1 MVVVSAAPA
10 SVSSRELN
18 PRKIAVKASVV
29 INFRVYEK
37 REVSFTNGIAGAE
50 EFGLEYKTVQ
60 VGGKIRTGIKEK
72 TLTLSD
78 AAELSDAIPE
88 EGEILKYDLVPV
100 ITDVKQIPNKLVIK
114 GEVGANLLI
123 RSGDGA
129 VTSCDT
135 SFPFSGVVE
144 CPGIS
149 ESSKTKQSIR
159 VASGEL
165 KLSREGSTGKLLLS
179 AHLVLSVWAENWQDF
194 VTDAVTDVY
203 SISHELSCEMATVK
217 VSPPDP
223 DISVKTQHREK
234 IPTGMSIKT
243 VWSCSVEAENAAVFR
258 EEGKNSVSV
267 DAKAKLIF
275 ETDDG
280 GVYSLSKNIPVEM
293 EVGTDTPLKAV
304 AYGVSGTAYHIIGS
318 EDIEVQFT
326 AEATCAASRESE
338 ITQISAITVGAA
350 LEYIGRRPALTL
362 CSAVEGESLWDL
374 AKRLRTS
381 ASDIKT
387 ANDLTGDY
395 PPYGKLLLIPRRY

>member
-1 MVVVSAAPA
+1 M
-10 SVSSRELN
+10 
-18 PRKIAVKASVV
+18 
-29 INFRVYEK
+29 
-37 REVSFTNGIAGAE
+37 
-50 EFGLEYKTVQ
+50 
-60 VGGKIRTGIKEK
+60 
-72 TLTLSD
+72 
-78 AAELSDAIPE
+78 
-88 EGEILKYDLVPV
+88 
-100 ITDVKQIPNKLVIK
+100 
-114 GEVGANLLI
+114 
-123 RSGDGA
+123 
-129 VTSCDT
+129 
-135 SFPFSGVVE
+135 
-144 CPGIS
+144 
-149 ESSKTKQSIR
+149 
-159 VASGEL
+159 
-165 KLSREGSTGKLLLS
+165 
-179 AHLVLSVWAENWQDF
+179 
-194 VTDAVTDVY
+194 
-203 SISHELSCEMATVK
+203 
-217 VSPPDP
+217 
-223 DISVKTQHREK
+223 
-234 IPTGMSIKT
+234 
-243 VWSCSVEAENAAVFR
+243 WSCSVEAENAAVFR

-395 PPYGKLLLIPRRY
+395 PPYGKLLRSRADIEREVRDYGGHYKDISVRTNGNIYIGVIGPSEQSKSTLSRDLWKPW